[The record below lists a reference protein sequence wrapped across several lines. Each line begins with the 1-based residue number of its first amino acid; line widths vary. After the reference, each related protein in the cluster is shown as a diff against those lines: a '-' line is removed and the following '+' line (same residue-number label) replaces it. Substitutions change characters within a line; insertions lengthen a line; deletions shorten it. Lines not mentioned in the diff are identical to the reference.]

1 MEQKLISQLPRE
13 AVERLIATLP
23 FYKQVR
29 QTDDWQY
36 ELLLTHSRVV
46 TYSPGESVLRKGDT
60 DSWLYFLLKGQLVV
74 LAGEREHAVNYVT
87 PGEVFGDLALL
98 LGSGRTATLN
108 VDPACREATVFATDF
123 TVFGEL
129 EDCSRINLAT
139 KLCYYHNLLH
149 SLRWKLEVYRGQY
162 PDFELAEKH
171 RGVKLYRGEKHSLVE
186 LCALHQ
192 QACELAGLLGL
203 WNQAF
208 GRLSVLD
215 GDIPSR
221 QLLSAIGS

>member
-29 QTDDWQY
+29 QADDWQY
-36 ELLLTHSRVV
+36 ELLLTHSRVM
-46 TYSPGESVLRKGDT
+46 TYAPGESVLRKGEKDP
-60 DSWLYFLLKGQLVV
+60 WLYFLLKGQLVV
-74 LAGEREHAVNYVT
+74 LAGEEERAVNYVT

-98 LGSGRTATLN
+98 LGSGRTATLT
-108 VDPACREATVFATDF
+108 VDSACREVMVFATDF

-129 EDCSRINLAT
+129 EDCSRINLNT
-139 KLCYYHNLLH
+139 KLCYYQNLLH
-149 SLRWKLEVYRGQY
+149 SLRWKLEVYRGKY
-162 PDFELAEKH
+162 PSFELADKH
-171 RGVKLYRGEKHSLVE
+171 RGVKLYRGEKHSFEE
-186 LCALHQ
+186 LCALHK
-192 QACELAGLLGL
+192 QACELAILLGQ

-208 GRLSVLD
+208 GRLSLVD
-215 GDIPSR
+215 GEAPSP

>member
-13 AVERLIATLP
+13 AVERLIAALP

-36 ELLLTHSRVV
+36 ELLLTHSRLIS
-46 TYSPGESVLRKGDT
+46 YSTGESVLSKGET

-74 LAGEREHAVNYVT
+74 LAGDEEQAVNHVT

-108 VDPACREATVFATDF
+108 VDPSCREATVFATDF

-139 KLCYYHNLLH
+139 KLCYYRNLLH
-149 SLRWKLEVYRGQY
+149 SLRWKLEVYRGTY

-171 RGVKLYRGEKHSLVE
+171 RGVKLYRGEKDSLAE
-186 LCALHQ
+186 LLALHQ
-192 QACELAGLLGL
+192 QACELAILLGQ

-208 GRLSVLD
+208 GRLSLLD
-215 GDIPSR
+215 GEAPSQ
-221 QLLSAIGS
+221 QLLNAIGS

>member
-1 MEQKLISQLPRE
+1 MEEKLISQLPRE

-29 QTDDWQY
+29 QADDWQY
-36 ELLLTHSRVV
+36 ELLLTHSRVI
-46 TYSPGESVLRKGDT
+46 TYSSGESVLRKGEADT
-60 DSWLYFLLKGQLVV
+60 WLYFLLKGQLVV
-74 LAGEREHAVNYVT
+74 LAGEQEQAVNHVT

-98 LGSGRTATLN
+98 LGAGRMATLN
-108 VDPACREATVFATDF
+108 VDPSCREATVFATDF
-123 TVFGEL
+123 TIFGEL

-149 SLRWKLEVYRGQY
+149 SLRWKLEVYRGKY

-171 RGVKLYRGEKHSLVE
+171 RGVKLYRGEKHSLDE
-186 LCALHQ
+186 LRALHQ
-192 QACELAGLLGL
+192 QACELAGLLGQ

-208 GRLSVLD
+208 GRLSLVD
-215 GDIPSR
+215 GEAPNQ
-221 QLLSAIGS
+221 QLLRAIGS